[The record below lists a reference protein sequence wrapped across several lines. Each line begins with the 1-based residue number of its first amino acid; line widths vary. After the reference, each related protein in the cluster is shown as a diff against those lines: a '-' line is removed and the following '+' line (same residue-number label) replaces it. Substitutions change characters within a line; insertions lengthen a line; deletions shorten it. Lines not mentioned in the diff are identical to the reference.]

1 MADLEKLRT
10 AVTVL
15 RLAHEDYK
23 ELVLDLVRQ
32 VTTLEV
38 QVDTLQ
44 HAISRLDEGMNGPP
58 GRRLSLE
65 TIAKRLEKLAER
77 G

>member
-1 MADLEKLRT
+1 MVRGSACPRIPVREVERLR
-10 AVTVL
+10 
-15 RLAHEDYK
+15 K
-23 ELVLDLVRQ
+23 ELARFQ
-32 VTTLEV
+32 R
-38 QVDTLQ
+38 
-44 HAISRLDEGMNGPP
+44 AIRRLDEGLSGPP